1 MIIRIHISTIH
12 KIQTTSMKR
21 SMRNKRHTFDSSFR
35 SKQHRVAPILDAL
48 ISLNPG
54 RTSNSIESLEW
65 SVSIDRSLSDQV
77 SNKRQSFVTKK
88 GKRKNIEWYSTRF
101 YSGRSFPLYAPA
113 THTERIQM
121 KFAFQMDS
129 PSHALTRIKYISHE
143 CTLQD
148 YHSNYEMEFQVYIY
162 IYTYT
167 RNKSLAPFM
176 TFLHRSIDRLYRAPI
191 YRVDVQNETSYTVV
205 WWMILRGWKWKH
217 SLWRRELVIQPFLRE
232 IKVTRQIF
240 LPVTGWK

>member
-1 MIIRIHISTIH
+1 MHDYPYPYINDSQNPNYIDETINEKQTPHFRFVVSIETTSRRADPRCIDKFKPRKNEQQYRISRVIGKHWSIIVWSSIE
-12 KIQTTSMKR
+12 QTTIVRNEKR
-21 SMRNKRHTFDSSFR
+21 KKEKYRM
-35 SKQHRVAPILDAL
+35 ILDTVL
-48 ISLNPG
+48 QW
-54 RTSNSIESLEW
+54 SI
-65 SVSIDRSLSDQV
+65 VSIVR
-77 SNKRQSFVTKK
+77 TC
-88 GKRKNIEWYSTRF
+88 Y
-101 YSGRSFPLYAPA
+101 
-113 THTERIQM
+113 THWT
-121 KFAFQMDS
+121 
-129 PSHALTRIKYISHE
+129 
-143 CTLQD
+143 
-148 YHSNYEMEFQVYIY
+148 HSNEVCFSNGFSLPRPYTHKVHFPRMYLARLPFELRDGISSIY

>member
-54 RTSNSIESLEW
+54 RTSNSINRISRVIGKHW
-65 SVSIDRSLSDQV
+65 SIIVWSSIEQTTIVR
-77 SNKRQSFVTKK
+77 NE
-88 GKRKNIEWYSTRF
+88 KRKKEKYRMILDTVLQWSIVSTVRTC
-101 YSGRSFPLYAPA
+101 Y
-113 THTERIQM
+113 THWT
-121 KFAFQMDS
+121 
-129 PSHALTRIKYISHE
+129 
-143 CTLQD
+143 
-148 YHSNYEMEFQVYIY
+148 HSNEVCFSNGFSLPRPYTHKVHFPRMYLARLPFELRDGISSIY

-232 IKVTRQIF
+232 MKVTRQIF